1 MIFKDNFED
10 YTESEFLEF
19 LRALY
24 EEREEMS
31 AAEYDSFVVRGVL
44 HFEKITQHPDRSDL
58 IFYPKA
64 GCESTPEDVLRVIKE
79 WRASNNKPGF
89 KTE

>member
-1 MIFKDNFED
+1 MIFKEKFED
-10 YTESEFLEF
+10 YSESEFLEF

-24 EEREEMS
+24 EAREEMS
-31 AAEYDSFVVRGVL
+31 ADEYDAFVIRGVL
-44 HFEKITQHPDRSDL
+44 HFEKLTQHPDQSDL

-79 WRASNNKPGF
+79 WRALNNKPGL
-89 KTE
+89 KPE

>member
-1 MIFKDNFED
+1 MIFKYKFED
-10 YTESEFLEF
+10 YSESEFLEF
-19 LRALY
+19 LRALF

-31 AAEYDSFVVRGVL
+31 ADEYDAFVIRGVL

-79 WRASNNKPGF
+79 WRASENKPGF
-89 KTE
+89 RPE